1 MSAASADAK
10 PQTINLEDLPLP
22 QLHKIKAQLE
32 EEMDG
37 LTTAF
42 SHMKQAQATFR
53 ECTNC
58 IDAMTPDC
66 QDKTILVPLTS
77 SLYVPGKLSNIDNVV
92 VDIGTGYYVEKAKGD
107 AVKYYN
113 SKMEY
118 VQGNAKTIQDTIE
131 QKQASYRGLLEIMQ
145 FKITQQ
151 QQQQQQAATGAEKAT
166 GSK

>member
-1 MSAASADAK
+1 MSTADAK

-58 IDAMTPDC
+58 IDALTPDC

-77 SLYVPGKLSNIDNVV
+77 SLYVPGKLSNIDSVV
-92 VDIGTGYYVEKAKGD
+92 IDIGTGYYVEKPKAD
-107 AVKYYN
+107 AVTYYT
-113 SKMEY
+113 SKMDY
-118 VQGNAKTIQDTIE
+118 VQANAKTIQDTVE

-145 FKITQQ
+145 YKITQQ
-151 QQQQQQAATGAEKAT
+151 QQATAEKASA
-166 GSK
+166 SK

>member
-1 MSAASADAK
+1 MSADAK

-32 EEMDG
+32 EEMDE

-42 SHMKQAQATFR
+42 SQMKQAQATFR

-58 IDAMTPDC
+58 IDALTPEC

-77 SLYVPGKLSNIDNVV
+77 SLYVPGKLSNIDSVV
-92 VDIGTGYYVEKAKGD
+92 VDIGTGYYVEKCKAD
-107 AVKYYN
+107 AAKYYS

-118 VQGNAKTIQDTIE
+118 VQSNAKKIQDTVE

-145 FKITQQ
+145 YKISQQ
-151 QQQQQQAATGAEKAT
+151 QKTAAASGSGGGAEKAA
-166 GSK
+166 SKK